1 MWTGLSAWVSSQ
13 LERGRA
19 VNVPQFFKIQFQS
32 QDGTRPMSQMSN
44 RSGRGTPRATGELG
58 APVFILSDEFIMQH
72 KCLFRANIP
81 PGSSIAT
88 GVPIVDL
95 QYSAVSQVCGVDKD
109 TCQVLLKTLMR
120 RLGEMIARGALVE
133 VELPGNGV
141 ISAANKSV
149 SFVPTVLTRAA
160 MMSSGVMSPRNAAL
174 SPRASMS
181 PRSASQ
187 RSAYGAN
194 IGGVMQP
201 REEIAPS
208 VTPAP
213 RMTPVPPPTPAPA
226 QVPQP
231 QEPGIQYTLA
241 PGLGNDSSAAANAMI
256 YRSDAKPRRIRGEGI
271 VPAVNDIGKIVTGSK
286 HTAYPNFLLPE
297 RGLHVNPTKTG
308 KKVDAQ
314 LAPAYSRYQQDLYK
328 GIDQTQKQLSEI
340 DTRWRDAI
348 KTDQLKMELMRAK
361 AGEINSFLQKQILEK
376 QARQEAERE
385 RRMNTPDVFARTG
398 YPPVN
403 SPSRDLR
410 AAEVAMMQKMTLS
423 NALASQMTSKDE
435 LNRHA
440 HESELR
446 TELVRTE
453 LRDIGS
459 ASANHTN
466 EDVQRESSSIANPA
480 NLLRAFHQVNL
491 KTLAGQL
498 EAERSTQKKN
508 QQLTRAT
515 LKDSWERH
523 SAVRSISL
531 YISLRISRPASVPQ
545 WNFRCCSRCV
555 AAAVAVVQLKN
566 IERRLN
572 ELEGKS

>member
-1 MWTGLSAWVSSQ
+1 MVSSLRLRYEDVWTGLSAWVSSQ

-32 QDGTRPMSQMSN
+32 ADGTRSMSQMSN
-44 RSGRGTPRATGELG
+44 RSGSPRGTPRAVGELG

-81 PGSSIAT
+81 PGSSLAS

-109 TCQVLLKTLMR
+109 TCQVLLRTLIR
-120 RLGEMIARGALVE
+120 RLGEMVGRGALVE

-149 SFVPTVLTRAA
+149 SFVPTVLTKAT
-160 MMSSGVMSPRNAAL
+160 MMGSGAISPRNAAL

-181 PRSASQ
+181 PRGSRMS
-187 RSAYGAN
+187 YGAN
-194 IGGVMQP
+194 VGGVMQP

-208 VTPAP
+208 ITPAP
-213 RMTPVPPPTPAPA
+213 RMTPMPPPTPSEPAAPRE
-226 QVPQP
+226 V
-231 QEPGIQYTLA
+231 GIQNSLA
-241 PGLGNDSSAAANAMI
+241 PGLGNDSSGAANAMI
-256 YRSDAKPRRIRGEGI
+256 YRSDAKPRRMRGEGV
-271 VPAVNDIGKIVTGSK
+271 VPSVNDIGKTGASSK

-297 RGLHVNPTKTG
+297 RGLYVDPTKTG

-314 LAPAYSRYQQDLYK
+314 TGPAYSRYQQDLYK
-328 GIDQTQKQLSEI
+328 GIGNTQKQLSEI

-348 KTDQLKMELMRAK
+348 KTDQLKLELMRAK

-385 RRMNTPDVFARTG
+385 RRINTPDAFARTG

-410 AAEVAMMQKMTLS
+410 AAEVAQLQKMTLN
-423 NALASQMTSKDE
+423 NALTMQMKGKDD

-446 TELVRTE
+446 TELVRAPH
-453 LRDIGS
+453 I
-459 ASANHTN
+459 HTTSLALIHLSF
-466 EDVQRESSSIANPA
+466 SS
-480 NLLRAFHQVNL
+480 NLAAL
-491 KTLAGQL
+491 
-498 EAERSTQKKN
+498 
-508 QQLTRAT
+508 
-515 LKDSWERH
+515 H
-523 SAVRSISL
+523 SFYDLI
-531 YISLRISRPASVPQ
+531 
-545 WNFRCCSRCV
+545 
-555 AAAVAVVQLKN
+555 
-566 IERRLN
+566 
-572 ELEGKS
+572 

>member
-19 VNVPQFFKIQFQS
+19 VNVPQFFKIQFLTQE
-32 QDGTRPMSQMSN
+32 GTRSMSQMSN
-44 RSGRGTPRATGELG
+44 RSGRGTPRGVGELG
-58 APVFILSDEFIMQH
+58 APVFILSDEFIMAH
-72 KCLFRANIP
+72 KCLFRAAIP

-109 TCQVLLKTLMR
+109 TCQVLLRTLVR

-141 ISAANKSV
+141 ISSANKSV
-149 SFVPTVLTRAA
+149 SFVPTVFTKAA
-160 MMSSGVMSPRNAAL
+160 MASSGAMSPRNAAL

-187 RSAYGAN
+187 RSAYGAQV
-194 IGGVMQP
+194 GGVMQP

-213 RMTPVPPPTPAPA
+213 RMTPMPPPTPSAA
-226 QVPQP
+226 QVAGS
-231 QEPGIQYTLA
+231 QEVGIKYSLA
-241 PGLGNDSSAAANAMI
+241 PGLGNDSSGAANAMI
-256 YRSDAKPRRIRGEGI
+256 YRSDAKPRRMRGEGI
-271 VPAVNDIGKIVTGSK
+271 VPAVNNIGMTANTSK
-286 HTAYPNFLLPE
+286 HSAYPNFLLPE
-297 RGLHVNPTKTG
+297 RGLHVDPTRTG

-314 LAPAYSRYQQDLYK
+314 SAPAYSRYQQNLYQ

-340 DTRWRDAI
+340 DTRWREAI

-385 RRMNTPDVFARTG
+385 RRINTPDVFARTG

-410 AAEVAMMQKMTLS
+410 AAEVAQLQKMTLN
-423 NALASQMTSKDE
+423 NALTSQMNSKDE

-446 TELVRTE
+446 TELVS
-453 LRDIGS
+453 DIAAMHQWMLKWFCS
-459 ASANHTN
+459 AAL
-466 EDVQRESSSIANPA
+466 DFQ
-480 NLLRAFHQVNL
+480 LLCFL
-491 KTLAGQL
+491 G
-498 EAERSTQKKN
+498 
-508 QQLTRAT
+508 
-515 LKDSWERH
+515 
-523 SAVRSISL
+523 
-531 YISLRISRPASVPQ
+531 
-545 WNFRCCSRCV
+545 
-555 AAAVAVVQLKN
+555 
-566 IERRLN
+566 
-572 ELEGKS
+572 